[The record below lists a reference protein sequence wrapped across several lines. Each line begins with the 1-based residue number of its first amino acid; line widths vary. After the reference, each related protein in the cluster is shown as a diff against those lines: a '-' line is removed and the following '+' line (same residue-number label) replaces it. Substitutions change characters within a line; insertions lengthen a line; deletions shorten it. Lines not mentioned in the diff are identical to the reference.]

1 MSLKPG
7 PHKLNCMKRKIIF
20 GLFFL
25 FALSLLVV
33 WAVLSYPYS
42 SGSRSGRLVRLSQ
55 KGWVL
60 KTYEGTLDLG
70 SGDNLTWNF
79 SVRDSK
85 LGAELSKSMG
95 ERVTLKYKELIA
107 PIIYETKY
115 NVTGFQVDLA
125 VTPEARGIL
134 CRFVNVIRNYPEL
147 TAQIRAILERDD
159 VEMLK
164 TIRQQCQ
171 SAAPGN

>member
-1 MSLKPG
+1 
-7 PHKLNCMKRKIIF
+7 MKRKIILT
-20 GLFFL
+20 LFFL
-25 FALSLLVV
+25 CALSLLVI
-33 WAVLSYPYS
+33 WGILTYPYS
-42 SGSRSGRLVRLSQ
+42 SGARSGRLVKLSQ

-70 SGDNLTWNF
+70 SGDDLTWDF

-85 LGAELSKSMG
+85 LGAEMSKSIG

-115 NVTGFQVDLA
+115 NVTGFQVDL
-125 VTPEARGIL
+125 VLTPEARSVL
-134 CRFVNVIRNYPEL
+134 CRFINVLRKYPDL
-147 TAQIRAILERDD
+147 TQQIRTILERDD
-159 VEMLK
+159 ADMLK

-171 SAAPGN
+171 SAAPER